1 MATINAGGLDELISL
16 GFQPGKIYPLPKDP
30 MEASRESVEAFVC
43 SHDRGCTKSSGGQI
57 HITGPAVHR
66 HSAPIKV
73 VGNLLLKVNYQIK
86 CKVTE

>member
-43 SHDRGCTKSSGGQI
+43 SHDRGCTKSSGEG
-57 HITGPAVHR
+57 V
-66 HSAPIKV
+66 
-73 VGNLLLKVNYQIK
+73 
-86 CKVTE
+86 